1 MRMIIEITT
10 GFSNYSLFTWTKED
24 QKNYGTHPDYQSDY
38 EMELLKQVTQIRNSK
53 DYDEKESIAYDIVVG
68 WSYGNYMMVE
78 PYFSRIEVYYPDGE
92 QNAETIRPYEEISN
106 DLKGLD
112 DFYAD
117 KIADPENLV
126 VITRADHMKR
136 GLWTGNIETDKEF
149 NINFL
154 SMSDGEITY
163 GTQTIEYADGGEGY
177 DSEMNIYCDTDG
189 DED

>member
-1 MRMIIEITT
+1 MRMIIEIVTAWST
-10 GFSNYSLFTWTKED
+10 YSNFTWTKED
-24 QKNYGTHPDYQSDY
+24 QKNYGTHPDYQSDDQ
-38 EMELLKQVTQIRNSK
+38 MELLKQVTQIRNSK

-68 WSYGNYMMVE
+68 GSYGDYMMVE
-78 PYFSRIEVYYPDGE
+78 PYFSSIEVFYPDGE
-92 QNAETIRPYEEISN
+92 QNAENIRPDEEISN
-106 DLKGLD
+106 DWKGLD

-136 GLWTGNIETDKEF
+136 GLWKGNIETDKEF
-149 NINFL
+149 NINYL